1 MKPEWW
7 GASLVQDETYQRQGN
22 MW

>member
-7 GASLVQDETYQRQGN
+7 GASLVPEEK
-22 MW
+22 